1 MDVSCGGC
9 GGKGCRLCKQSG
21 WLEILG
27 SGMVHPN
34 VFKAVGYP
42 DGAYTGFAFGMGI
55 ERVAM
60 LRYGLDDL
68 RSLFEND
75 VRFLEQF

>member
-1 MDVSCGGC
+1 
-9 GGKGCRLCKQSG
+9 
-21 WLEILG
+21 
-27 SGMVHPN
+27 
-34 VFKAVGYP
+34 VGYP
-42 DGAYTGFAFGMGI
+42 EGSVTGFAFGMGI

-75 VRFLEQF
+75 VRLLEQL

>member
-1 MDVSCGGC
+1 
-9 GGKGCRLCKQSG
+9 
-21 WLEILG
+21 
-27 SGMVHPN
+27 
-34 VFKAVGYP
+34 
-42 DGAYTGFAFGMGI
+42 MGI

-60 LRYGLDDL
+60 LRYGIDDL